1 MRSYRERCISE
12 DSLVKSLWIT
22 ARKNVRM
29 AIDLRFGGLNYNW
42 SDWRTTWP

>member
-1 MRSYRERCISE
+1 MCSYRERCISE

-22 ARKNVRM
+22 ARENART
-29 AIDLRFGGLNYNW
+29 ARDLLICRLNYNW